1 VPIKGLRAFVFDLQG
16 RPKAV
21 AWALTQR
28 GSHSRVMWSKSRAL
42 LLGART
48 SIEAAPRVAELMA
61 RELKRDGDWQ
71 KQTVRNFKQVAQG
84 YVPPA

>member
-1 VPIKGLRAFVFDLQG
+1 
-16 RPKAV
+16 
-21 AWALTQR
+21 
-28 GSHSRVMWSKSRAL
+28 
-42 LLGART
+42 LLGAQA

-84 YVPPA
+84 YLLPA

>member
-1 VPIKGLRAFVFDLQG
+1 VAFGALALKEMKQRAKKIEDC
-16 RPKAV
+16 R
-21 AWALTQR
+21 T
-28 GSHSRVMWSKSRAL
+28 RAL
-42 LLGART
+42 LLGARA

>member
-1 VPIKGLRAFVFDLQG
+1 
-16 RPKAV
+16 
-21 AWALTQR
+21 
-28 GSHSRVMWSKSRAL
+28 
-42 LLGART
+42 
-48 SIEAAPRVAELMA
+48 MA

>member
-1 VPIKGLRAFVFDLQG
+1 MLSCLIFRDA
-16 RPKAV
+16 RKAV

-28 GSHSRVMWSKSRAL
+28 GSHSRVMRSKSRAL
-42 LLGART
+42 LLGARA

-71 KQTVRNFKQVAQG
+71 KQTVRNFKQVAKG